1 MKVSI
6 EEFRSTLQING
17 HDSSDNDCIEVMT
30 DFIDHY
36 NDMYDGKD
44 EAGNP
49 TSAVLIDNEV
59 VINFVT
65 SDFFSEGDIESVLDD
80 FFAEL

>member
-1 MKVSI
+1 
-6 EEFRSTLQING
+6 
-17 HDSSDNDCIEVMT
+17 
-30 DFIDHY
+30 
-36 NDMYDGKD
+36 MYDGKD

-65 SDFFSEGDIESVLDD
+65 SDFFSEGDIESMLDD